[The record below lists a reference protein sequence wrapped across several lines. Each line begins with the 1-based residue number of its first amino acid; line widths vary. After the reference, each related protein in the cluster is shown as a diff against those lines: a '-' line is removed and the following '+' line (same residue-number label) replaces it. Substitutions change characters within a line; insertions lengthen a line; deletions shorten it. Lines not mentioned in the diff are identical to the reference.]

1 MVQERASE
9 TIASKRKRHE
19 QGFTLLEIMIAVSI
33 LAIGLLAVASLQITS
48 IRGNA
53 FASGVTEGTTLA
65 TDRIE
70 KLLALPYTDTALSA
84 GSHTESNPPSGYAVT
99 WQVTDDTPLINTKT
113 IDLTVTWSDHTAQK
127 SVTMHRIMPRM
138 L

>member
-1 MVQERASE
+1 MVKEKVSE
-9 TIASKRKRHE
+9 SGVSKRKRHE
-19 QGFTLLEIMIAVSI
+19 QGFTLLEIMIALSI
-33 LAIGLLAVASLQITS
+33 LAIGLLAVASLQMTS

-70 KLLALPYTDTALSA
+70 KLLALPYTDAALSA
-84 GSHTESNPPSGYAVT
+84 GDHTDSDPPSGYAVN
-99 WQVTDDTPLINTKT
+99 WQVTDDVPLNNTKT
-113 IDLTVTWSDHTAQK
+113 IELIVSWRDHTAQK

>member
-1 MVQERASE
+1 MKEKVSE
-9 TIASKRKRHE
+9 TTVSKRKRNE
-19 QGFTLLEIMIAVSI
+19 QGFTLLEIMIAISI
-33 LAIGLLAVASLQITS
+33 LAIGLLAIASLQVTS

-65 TDRIE
+65 ADRIE
-70 KLLALPYTDTALSA
+70 KLLALPYTDAALSA
-84 GSHTESNPPSGYAVT
+84 GSHTDSTPPNGYVIT
-99 WQVTDDTPLINTKT
+99 WQVTDNAPLNNTKT
-113 IDLTVTWSDHTAQK
+113 IDLTVTWRDHVAQK